1 MLTIKDMKKAVRQL
15 KKNKAMPDQLYAR
28 LITKDGMKIYGP
40 GTAEEIYAQW
50 QKDIKGEN
58 ET

>member
-1 MLTIKDMKKAVRQL
+1 MLTFKDMKKAVRQL
-15 KKNKAMPDQLYAR
+15 KKNNAMPDQLYAR

-40 GTAEEIYAQW
+40 GTIEQIFHQW
-50 QKDIKGEN
+50 QKDIKGEK

>member
-28 LITKDGMKIYGP
+28 LMTKNGMKIYGP
-40 GTAEEIYAQW
+40 GTLEQIFKEW
-50 QKDIKGEN
+50 
-58 ET
+58 ETDNKK